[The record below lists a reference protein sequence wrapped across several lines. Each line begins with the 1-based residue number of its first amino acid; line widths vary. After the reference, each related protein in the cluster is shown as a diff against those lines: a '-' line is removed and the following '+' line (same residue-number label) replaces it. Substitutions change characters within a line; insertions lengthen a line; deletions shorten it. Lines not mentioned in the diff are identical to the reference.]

1 MLRVLPRIVVSAG
14 LIGTLLIVCVRLPE
28 IDHATMALLMVVAIV
43 GLATM
48 WGRPEALTGA
58 IIGGLGFDYYFLPP
72 NGFGIVTPA
81 H

>member
-43 GLATM
+43 GLQ
-48 WGRPEALTGA
+48 RRGA
-58 IIGGLGFDYYFLPP
+58 ARKP
-72 NGFGIVTPA
+72 
-81 H
+81 